1 MSRKKYFVILSLLL
15 VTLICAVGAATWV
28 ISNPAAFD
36 AAVTDNIKDSK
47 YINLSYRIV
56 EEDGINDELSA
67 AFGELPNDIQLLE
80 SDEYEIWFPEV
91 VKEENGVRDNKDYSH
106 NFVGWFVDNTK
117 INSFADIV
125 NLYQKSGEVNFILTA
140 RWQAKAL
147 VTIVKGMGGYALNG
161 NSGYYMPQ
169 TVITVSTTDPYKNDF
184 NITER
189 FYFDGWIITEG
200 DMIDASTG
208 SYTYTVPDD
217 AFGHNITITENRKQK
232 VTLQITLSATAT
244 ALPMPKVN
252 QVTASATVTASD
264 YGKIT
269 DSLSVSC
276 AWNINSV
283 SDQKDMKSIYL
294 KPGQEFKIEIGQDCN
309 IEGEYYG
316 NHILVNTY
324 ITAIEGL
331 DIFVKVSNP

>member
-47 YINLSYRIV
+47 YINLSYRIA

-91 VKEENGVRDNKDYSH
+91 VKENGVRDNKDYSH

-140 RWQAKAL
+140 KWQAKAL
-147 VTIVKGMGGYALNG
+147 VTIVKGMGGYAASE

-169 TVITVSTTDPYKNDF
+169 TVIKLSNIDPSKDDYDINRP
-184 NITER
+184 T
-189 FYFDGWIITEG
+189 YFDDWMITDG
-200 DMIDASTG
+200 DRVDASTD

-232 VTLQITLSATAT
+232 VTLQITLSATSNSAF
-244 ALPMPKVN
+244 P
-252 QVTASATVTASD
+252 VTASTTLNAEGHERLVDVNLSASRGESKESVTSF
-264 YGKIT
+264 
-269 DSLSVSC
+269 
-276 AWNINSV
+276 
-283 SDQKDMKSIYL
+283 YL
-294 KPGQEFKIEIGQDCN
+294 QPGQRFKFDKIGTGCSISGTYN
-309 IEGEYYG
+309 GRTIT
-316 NHILVNTY
+316 VNNF

-331 DIFVKVSNP
+331 DIFVKVSISK